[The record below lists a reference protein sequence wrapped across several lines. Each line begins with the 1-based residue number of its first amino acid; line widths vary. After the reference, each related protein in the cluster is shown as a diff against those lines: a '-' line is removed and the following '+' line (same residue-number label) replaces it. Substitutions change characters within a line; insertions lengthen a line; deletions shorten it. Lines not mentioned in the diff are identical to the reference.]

1 MPLCTM
7 TGMGSF
13 SGLQRSAL
21 PRAGLPLLV
30 LLGFIP
36 ACLFS
41 SRGPGSHATTGAQP
55 PNVLVI
61 VTDDQPLQTM
71 QVMPNTRQIFRRG
84 GVRFTHAI
92 VTTPSCCPSRASI
105 FTGEYAHNHGIHH
118 NVPIQ
123 SFDQAVTIQNYLQQA
138 GYYTAIV
145 GKYLNKW
152 DLSKDPPY
160 FDHWV
165 INPGSPNN
173 RHYFYGS
180 HWRIGNHQRTVHRY
194 STNFVSDQALSAL
207 HEAAASG
214 RPWYL
219 YLAPLAPHAD
229 IGVPPFV
236 DKRDQG
242 APLPLWHKNPAVGE
256 RDRSD
261 KPTFVQRIT
270 YRPRYARKLR
280 KRQLRSLMPVD
291 RMVARVFRYLR
302 TTHQDGNTLA
312 IFISDNGMLWGDHG
326 LATKL
331 YPYLRSIR
339 VPMYLRWPGKVPAGS
354 TDDRLVANIDIV
366 PTILQAI
373 HYGGALQKPMDGQ
386 SLLDKSWRRHRMLAE
401 GWRFAF
407 LRLPN
412 WAATLTKRYE
422 FINYYRG
429 GHTVAHEYYDLTADP
444 GELNNLLGDG
454 KRGNNPDVALLSN
467 RLRRDRHC
475 IGGICP

>member
-1 MPLCTM
+1 M
-7 TGMGSF
+7 TGMGRF
-13 SGLQRSAL
+13 SGPQHTAL
-21 PRAGLPLLV
+21 PLAGLLLPV
-30 LLGFIP
+30 LMGLIP
-36 ACLFS
+36 ACVLS
-41 SRGPGSHATTGAQP
+41 SPGPGSHATISERP

-71 QVMPNTRQIFRRG
+71 QVMPEARHIFGRG

-118 NVPIQ
+118 NRPKKL
-123 SFDQAVTIQNYLQQA
+123 FDQKATIQHYLRSA
-138 GYYTAIV
+138 GYYTSIV

-152 DLSKDPPY
+152 DLSQDPPY

-173 RHYFYGS
+173 RHYYYDS

-194 STNFVSDQALSAL
+194 STTFVSDQALSAL
-207 HEAAASG
+207 HQATESG

-236 DKRDQG
+236 DKRDRA
-242 APLPLWHKNPAVGE
+242 APLPRWHKNRAVGE

-261 KPTFVQRIT
+261 KPTFVQRMS
-270 YRPRYARKLR
+270 YHPSYARKLR
-280 KRQLRSLMPVD
+280 NRQLRSLMPVD

-302 TTHQDGNTLA
+302 TTHQDRNTLA

-339 VPMYLRWPGKVPAGS
+339 VPMYLRWPGKVRADS
-354 TDDRLVANIDIV
+354 TDDRLVANIDIA

-373 HYGGALQKPMDGQ
+373 HYGGALEKQMDGK
-386 SLLDKSWRRHRMLAE
+386 SLLDDSWRRDRILAE
-401 GWRFAF
+401 GWRFPF
-407 LRLPN
+407 LRLPT
-412 WAATLTKRYE
+412 WAASLTKRYE
-422 FINYYRG
+422 FIDYYRRG
-429 GHTVAHEYYDLTADP
+429 RTVAQEYYDLRSDP
-444 GELNNLLGDG
+444 GERSNLLRD
-454 KRGNNPDVALLSN
+454 RIRRNNPPVAFFSK

-475 IGGICP
+475 IGSACP

>member
-1 MPLCTM
+1 M
-7 TGMGSF
+7 TGMGRVSE
-13 SGLQRSAL
+13 
-21 PRAGLPLLV
+21 PRRNPLLRPR
-30 LLGFIP
+30 LLLLLVMGFVP

-41 SRGPGSHATTGAQP
+41 SPGPARRATPDAQS

-71 QVMPNTRQIFRRG
+71 QVMPNTRRIFGKG

-118 NVPIQ
+118 NVPIEN
-123 SFDQAVTIQNYLQQA
+123 FDQGATIQHYLHDA
-138 GYYTAIV
+138 GYYTSIV

-152 DLSKDPPY
+152 DLSQDPPY

-173 RHYFYGS
+173 RHYFYNS
-180 HWRIGNHQRTVHRY
+180 LWRIGNHQRTVHRY
-194 STNFVSDQALSAL
+194 STSFVSDEAISAL
-207 HEAAASG
+207 DKATASE

-236 DKRDQG
+236 DTRDRG
-242 APLPLWHKNPAVGE
+242 APIPSWRRNPAVGE
-256 RDRSD
+256 RNRSD
-261 KPTFVQRIT
+261 KPPFVQRIP

-280 KRQLRSLMPVD
+280 SRQLRSLMPVD

-302 TTHQDGNTLA
+302 TTHQERNTLA

-339 VPMYLRWPGKVPAGS
+339 VPMYLRWPGNVPAG
-354 TDDRLVANIDIV
+354 TKDDRLVANIDIA
-366 PTILQAI
+366 PTILQAT
-373 HYGGALQKPMDGQ
+373 HNGGALHKPVDGK
-386 SLLDKSWRRHRMLAE
+386 SLLDNSWRRNRILAE
-401 GWRFAF
+401 GWRFTF

-412 WAATLTKRYE
+412 WAATLTPRYE
-422 FINYYRG
+422 FISYYRQ
-429 GHTVAHEYYDLTADP
+429 GHRLAQEYYDLKSDP
-444 GELNNLLGDG
+444 GEMSNLLSDG
-454 KRGNNPDVALLSN
+454 IRGNNPDVPFLSK

-475 IGGICP
+475 VGDACP

>member
-1 MPLCTM
+1 MRA
-7 TGMGSF
+7 MGRF
-13 SGLQRSAL
+13 SGPQRTPL
-21 PRAGLPLLV
+21 PRARLL
-30 LLGFIP
+30 LLLLMSFVP
-36 ACLFS
+36 ACFFS
-41 SRGPGSHATTGAQP
+41 SPGPGSRATPAAQS

-71 QVMPNTRQIFRRG
+71 QVMPNTRRIFGRG
-84 GVRFTHAI
+84 GVRFSHAI

-118 NVPIQ
+118 NRPKK
-123 SFDQAVTIQNYLQQA
+123 SFDQAATVQHYLYDA

-152 DLSKDPPY
+152 DLSQDPPY

-173 RHYFYGS
+173 RHYYYGS
-180 HWRIGNHQRTVHRY
+180 HWRIGNHQRTVQRY

-207 HEAAASG
+207 GQATASG

-229 IGVPPFV
+229 VGVPPFV
-236 DKRDQG
+236 DKRDRG
-242 APLPLWHKNPAVGE
+242 APLPRWRKNPAVGE

-261 KPTFVQRIT
+261 KPTFVQRIP

-280 KRQLRSLMPVD
+280 SRQLRSLMPVD

-302 TTHQDGNTLA
+302 TTHQARNTLA

-339 VPMYLRWPGKVPAGS
+339 VPMYLRWPGKVPAG
-354 TDDRLVANIDIV
+354 TEDDRLAANIDIA

-373 HYGGALQKPMDGQ
+373 HYQGVLHKPMDGK
-386 SLLDKSWRRHRMLAE
+386 SLLDSSWRRRRILAE
-401 GWRFAF
+401 GWRFPF
-407 LRLPN
+407 LGLPP

-422 FINYYRG
+422 FITYYRQG
-429 GHTVAHEYYDLTADP
+429 RPLAQEYYNLRADP
-444 GELNNLLGDG
+444 GELSNLLSDG
-454 KRGNNPDVALLSN
+454 IRGNNPDVAFLSR
-467 RLRRDRHC
+467 RLRQDRHC
-475 IGGICP
+475 VGSVCP